1 MDRNLTDQGDSPM
14 KSRFILW
21 VTVCCLALL
30 VVSSGVMAQGQRVG
44 TTAAPWIIIPTGAR
58 DLALGGASIA
68 TTSGLEAV
76 HWNPAGVG
84 RLSAGAEGM
93 FSSLSYIADINLT
106 YVGVAG
112 NFGDFGN
119 LAFTLKSLNIGE
131 IPITSETDP
140 EGIAGRSFSPTF
152 VSVGVT
158 YARGITDAISFGFT
172 TKIISETIDRVNAS
186 TVAFDVGI
194 QYRSLV
200 GIQGFNLGLAIKNV
214 GGDMKYDGS
223 GLYRF
228 AQATGGSRPSQYYKS
243 EAATA
248 ELPATVELGLSYEG
262 RPTENVQWEV
272 GGTYANDNLYYDE
285 YRLGAEVGYSMPSSL
300 KLFGRFGFH
309 TLGQKT
315 ADDIYGASY
324 GFGIGYNLTGIAVT
338 VDFAIRSVDLFDDNQ
353 VISVKLG
360 F

>member
-1 MDRNLTDQGDSPM
+1 M

-30 VVSSGVMAQGQRVG
+30 LVSSGVMAQNQRVG
-44 TTAAPWIIIPTGAR
+44 TTAAPWILIPTGAR
-58 DLALGGASIA
+58 DLALGGSSIA

-84 RLSAGAEGM
+84 RLSASAEGM
-93 FSSLSYIADINLT
+93 FSSLSYIADVNLT
-106 YVGVAG
+106 YAGVAG
-112 NFGDFGN
+112 NFGEFGN
-119 LAFTLKSLNIGE
+119 VAFSLKSLNIGE

-140 EGIAGRSFSPTF
+140 EGLVGRSFSPTF

-172 TKIISETIDRVNAS
+172 GKLISETIDRVSA
-186 TVAFDVGI
+186 TAFAFDVGI

-200 GIQGFNLGLAIKNV
+200 GIPGFNFGLAIKNV
-214 GGDMKYDGS
+214 GTDMRYEGS

-228 AQATGGSRPSQYYKS
+228 AQTTNGSLPAQYYKTQ
-243 EAATA
+243 AASA

-262 RPTENVQWEV
+262 RPTDNIRYEL
-272 GGTYANDNLYYDE
+272 GGTYANDNLFYDE
-285 YRLGAEVGYSMPSSL
+285 YRLGGEIAYSMPSSL

-309 TLGQKT
+309 TLGQQT
-315 ADDIYGASY
+315 EDDIFGATYGL
-324 GFGIGYNLTGIAVT
+324 GVGYNFTGIAVT

>member
-1 MDRNLTDQGDSPM
+1 M
-14 KSRFILW
+14 KSRFILL
-21 VTVCCLALL
+21 VSVCCLALL
-30 VVSSGVMAQGQRVG
+30 VVSSGVMAQNQRVG
-44 TTAAPWIIIPTGAR
+44 TTAAPWITIPTGAR
-58 DLALGGASIA
+58 DLALGGSSIA
-68 TTSGLEAV
+68 TTSGLDAV

-84 RLSAGAEGM
+84 RLSASAEGM
-93 FSSLSYIADINLT
+93 FSSLSYIADINMT
-106 YVGVAG
+106 YAGVAG
-112 NFGDFGN
+112 NFGEFGN
-119 LAFTLKSLNIGE
+119 VAFTLKSLNIGE

-152 VSVGVT
+152 VAVGVT

-172 TKIISETIDRVNAS
+172 AKLISETIDRVSAS
-186 TVAFDVGI
+186 AIAFDVGI

-214 GGDMKYDGS
+214 GTDMKYEGA

-228 AQATGGSRPSQYYKS
+228 AQATDGSRPAQYYRS
-243 EAATA
+243 EAASA

-262 RPTENVQWEV
+262 RPTENIHYEV
-272 GGTYANDNLYYDE
+272 GGTYANDNLFYDE
-285 YRLGAEVGYSMPSSL
+285 YRLGGEIGYSMPSSL
-300 KLFGRFGFH
+300 KLFGRFGYH
-309 TLGQKT
+309 TLGQQT
-315 ADDIYGASY
+315 EDDIYGATY
-324 GFGIGYNLTGIAVT
+324 GFGVGYNFTGIAIT